1 MDDLAVIVVS
11 TNEGRWLR
19 ACLGSVLSHRGE
31 CQLDLVVVD
40 NDSTDDT
47 RSVVAEFP
55 EARIVSSTNRGF
67 AHANNRGLMTTDAR
81 YALFLN
87 PDTEVR
93 VGTFADLVRALDERP
108 EIGLVGVVQLDS
120 DGQVYPTIRRFPNA
134 LRALGAA
141 LGGERFPIRPKWLL
155 ERELDRRLYARETD
169 CDWTSGSFM
178 FARREALESAGFMDE
193 RFFIY
198 SEEPDLCLRL
208 KGAGWKIRHLPQ
220 MTIVHHAGKAGIRP
234 RMAAQDA
241 YTRKT
246 ARPKALLAGS
256 SGELRDHARFGLS
269 GTSTCPGRAPGLCR
283 AAGRSPRSPSR
294 APRHRRSTLRCT
306 ASPGGC
312 GQGASQ
318 LAGRLERRIRRRW
331 IVPLSAVTWSF
342 EDRGPRRCE

>member
-1 MDDLAVIVVS
+1 MIVVS

-241 YTRKT
+241 YTRKQ
-246 ARPKALLAGS
+246 LAQKHFSPAHRVSYEITLGLGYLVRVLAPDGRRGS
-256 SGELRDHARFGLS
+256 V
-269 GTSTCPGRAPGLCR
+269 GRR
-283 AAGRSPRSPSR
+283 AAARAALRVLLGIDGPPFGAPPR
-294 APRHRRSTLRCT
+294 
-306 ASPGGC
+306 
-312 GQGASQ
+312 Q
-318 LAGRLERRIRRRW
+318 
-331 IVPLSAVTWSF
+331 AVAAR
-342 EDRGPRRCE
+342 EPAN